1 VSDKHSARRPA
12 GLRHLGP
19 RHALRVLRIGR
30 TFAKYGLD
38 ELLGALPLFRPYAW
52 ISRFIPFRNRMVRTY
67 ARGRRLRLAL
77 EELGPP
83 FIKLGQVLSTRRDL
97 LPADIAEA
105 LTGLQDEVAP
115 FPGDDAVAIVE
126 TALEAPLDELFPEFQ
141 REPVASASIA
151 QVHHAAL
158 PDGEPVAVKVRRP
171 GIDRLIELDLAV
183 MYAIAGQAERF
194 LAEARRLRFVAV
206 VDEFAKTIRDELDL
220 EKEGAHAS
228 QLRRNFR
235 DNPILRVPQVHWQR
249 TAREVLTLEWVAGTP
264 IDEVAEL
271 EEAGVDVAEVS
282 RRAAEVF
289 FVQVFRHGYFH
300 ADMHPGN
307 VFVGPGNQLRVV
319 DFGIMGILG
328 ADQRRYLADMLL
340 AFLRRDYTRAAEVH
354 LEAGYVPP
362 ETDMAAFE
370 DALRAIA
377 EPVLDRPLNEIS
389 MASLLIR
396 LFQTTRRFHMETQPQ
411 LILLQKTMVNVEG
424 LAREFN
430 PEMNIWIAVQ
440 PLLRDWMEAEK
451 GPSRVWTELKKEA
464 PEWGRL
470 LPGLPR
476 HASSFL
482 ERAVNDELTLNLRGP
497 QLEELRQE
505 VRRGI
510 RRLALAGSG
519 GALVLAGAVAELT
532 PDLEARLGF
541 PGWWL
546 AGGLAG
552 AGALLLLGGLLGR
565 RAPRG

>member
-1 VSDKHSARRPA
+1 M
-12 GLRHLGP
+12 
-19 RHALRVLRIGR
+19 RIGR
-30 TFAKYGLD
+30 TLARYGLD
-38 ELLGALPLFRPYAW
+38 EFLAALPLFRPYAW
-52 ISRFIPFRNRMVRTY
+52 LSRFNPFRNRMVRTY
-67 ARGRRLRLAL
+67 PRGQRLRLAL

-97 LPADIAEA
+97 LPADIVDA
-105 LTGLQDEVAP
+105 LAALQDEVAP

-126 TALEAPLDELFPEFQ
+126 TALGAPLDELFPQFE

-151 QVHHAAL
+151 QVHRAAL
-158 PDGEPVAVKVRRP
+158 PDGEAVAVKVRRP
-171 GIDRLIELDLAV
+171 AIDRLIETDLTV
-183 MYAIAGQAERF
+183 MYAIAAQAERF

-235 DNPILRVPQVHWQR
+235 SNPVLRVPQVHWQR
-249 TAREVLTLEWVAGTP
+249 SAREVLTLEWVEGSP
-264 IDEVAEL
+264 IDEVAVL

-282 RRAAEVF
+282 RNAAEVF
-289 FVQVFRHGYFH
+289 FQQVFRDGYFH

-340 AFLRRDYTRAAEVH
+340 AFLRRDYPRAAEVH
-354 LEAGYVPP
+354 LEAGFVPAD
-362 ETDMAAFE
+362 TDMAAFE

-440 PLLRDWMEAEK
+440 PLLREWMEAEK
-451 GPSRVWTELKKEA
+451 GPTRLWTELQREA
-464 PEWGRL
+464 PEWSRL

-476 HASSFL
+476 HASHFL
-482 ERAVNDELTLNLRGP
+482 ERAVNDELVLNLRGP
-497 QLEELRQE
+497 QLEALRGE
-505 VRRGI
+505 VRHGI
-510 RRLALAGSG
+510 RRLARTGTG
-519 GALVLAGAVAELT
+519 GALVLAGALVEIT
-532 PDLEARLGF
+532 PDLGARLGF
-541 PGWWL
+541 PAWWL
-546 AGGLAG
+546 AASLAG
-552 AGALLLLGGLLGR
+552 AGALLILSGLLSR
-565 RAPRG
+565 SDP